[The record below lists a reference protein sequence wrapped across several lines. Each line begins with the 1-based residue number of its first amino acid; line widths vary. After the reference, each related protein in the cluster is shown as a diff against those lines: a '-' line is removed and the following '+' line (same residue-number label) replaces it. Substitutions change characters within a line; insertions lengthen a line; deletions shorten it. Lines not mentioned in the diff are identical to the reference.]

1 LAYGRSGGS
10 RLDFPAATG
19 LSRRDRSAQATTPN
33 PTMATTYFESQH
45 DTRTQANPL
54 GIKGIDHIEFIVDDA
69 DQWRDYFVQRFGM
82 SCRFYADEK
91 SGVRGRRAHVV
102 GQGRINFL
110 VAEPQGQ
117 GPEADFMRWHLEKH
131 GNGVRD
137 VAFRVKDARFAVE
150 EAGRRGAKIVRPLD
164 EHDSFI
170 AGSVAAY
177 GDTIHTLIQRKPHTD
192 FAPGYKPVPAGLED
206 GDIHFAMIDHVV
218 ANVEHME
225 DWVKYYESI
234 FGFDLFMHFDINTGR
249 SALMSKV
256 VSSTDGWVKLPINE
270 PSSQNSQIQ
279 EFLDQYNGPGV
290 QHIALLTPDIVGT
303 VAEMRRMGVDF
314 LDVPDTYYDEEFDR
328 RVGDIQED
336 KAQLRRLK
344 ILVDRDHDG
353 YLLQLFTKCVF
364 ARPTLFF
371 EVIQRRGGAVGF
383 GEGNFRALFEAIERE
398 QQRRGTL

>member
-1 LAYGRSGGS
+1 
-10 RLDFPAATG
+10 
-19 LSRRDRSAQATTPN
+19 
-33 PTMATTYFESQH
+33 MATTFFETPAH
-45 DTRTQANPL
+45 AKADTNPL

-69 DQWRDYFVQRFGM
+69 DQWRDFFVGKYGM
-82 SCRFYADEK
+82 APRFYADRAT
-91 SGVRGRRAHVV
+91 GVVGRRAHVV

-117 GPEADFMRWHLEKH
+117 GEEADFMRWHLAKH

-137 VAFRVKDARFAVE
+137 VAFRVKDAAHALD
-150 EAGRRGAKIVRPLD
+150 EAARRGANVVRALD
-164 EHDSFI
+164 HHETFNG
-170 AGSVAAY
+170 GSIAAY
-177 GDTIHTLIQRKPHTD
+177 GDTIHTFIERKPHTD
-192 FAPGYKPVPAGLED
+192 FAPGYKSVPGAFED

-225 DWVKYYESI
+225 EWVKYYEDI

-256 VSSTDGWVKLPINE
+256 VSSTDGWVKMPINE

-279 EFLDQYNGPGV
+279 EYLDRYNGPGV
-290 QHIALLTPDIVGT
+290 QHIALLTPNIVAT
-303 VAEMRRMGVDF
+303 IAEMRRMGQEF
-314 LDVPDTYYDEEFDR
+314 LDVPDSYYDAEFEKR
-328 RVGDIQED
+328 IGDIEED
-336 KAQLRRLK
+336 KEELRRLK

-371 EVIQRRGGAVGF
+371 EVIQRRGRALGF

-398 QQRRGTL
+398 QMKRGSL

>member
-1 LAYGRSGGS
+1 MSTT
-10 RLDFPAATG
+10 FFEPATEKKA
-19 LSRRDRSAQATTPN
+19 AP
-33 PTMATTYFESQH
+33 
-45 DTRTQANPL
+45 NPL
-54 GIKGIDHIEFIVDDA
+54 GLKGIDHIEFIVDDA
-69 DQWRDYFVQRFGM
+69 DQWRDFFVNKYGM
-82 SCRFYADEK
+82 ACRFYADET
-91 SGVRGRRAHVV
+91 SGVKGRRAHVV

-110 VAEPQGQ
+110 LAEPLGR
-117 GPEADFMRWHLEKH
+117 GEAADFLRWHLAKH

-137 VAFRVKDARFAVE
+137 VAFRVKDARHALD
-150 EAGRRGAKIVRPLD
+150 EAARRGAKVVRALD
-164 EHDSFI
+164 EHETFNG
-170 AGSVAAY
+170 GSIAAY
-177 GDTIHTLIQRKPHTD
+177 GDTIHTFVERKPHTD
-192 FAPGYKPVPAGLED
+192 FAPGYKPVPGGFED

-225 DWVKYYESI
+225 EWVQYYEKI

-279 EFLDQYNGPGV
+279 EFLDRYSGPGV
-290 QHIALLTPDIVGT
+290 QHIALLTPDIVST
-303 VAEMRRMGVDF
+303 VAEMRRMGQEF
-314 LDVPDTYYDEEFDR
+314 LDVPDTYYDAEFDQR
-328 RVGDIQED
+328 IGQIEED
-336 KAQLRRLK
+336 KEMLKRLK

-371 EVIQRRGGAVGF
+371 EIIQRRGRAMGF

-398 QQRRGTL
+398 QAKRGSL

>member
-1 LAYGRSGGS
+1 MSTT
-10 RLDFPAATG
+10 FFEPATEKKA
-19 LSRRDRSAQATTPN
+19 AP
-33 PTMATTYFESQH
+33 
-45 DTRTQANPL
+45 NPL
-54 GIKGIDHIEFIVDDA
+54 GLKGIDHIEFIVDDA
-69 DQWRDYFVQRFGM
+69 DQWRDFFVDKYGM
-82 SCRFYADEK
+82 ACRFYAGEK

-110 VAEPQGQ
+110 LAEPQGR
-117 GPEADFMRWHLEKH
+117 GPEADFLRWHLSKH

-137 VAFRVKDARFAVE
+137 VAFRVKDARHALD
-150 EAGRRGAKIVRPLD
+150 EAARRGAQVVRALD
-164 EHDSFI
+164 EHETFNG
-170 AGSVAAY
+170 GSIAAY
-177 GDTIHTLIQRKPHTD
+177 GDTIHTFVERKPHTD
-192 FAPGYKPVPAGLED
+192 FAPGYKPVPGAFDD

-225 DWVKYYESI
+225 EWVQYYEKV

-279 EFLDQYNGPGV
+279 EFLDRYGGPGV
-290 QHIALLTPDIVGT
+290 QHIALLTPDIVST
-303 VAEMRRMGVDF
+303 VAEMRRMGQEF
-314 LDVPDTYYDEEFDR
+314 LDVPDTYYDAEFER
-328 RVGDIQED
+328 RIGEIEED
-336 KAQLRRLK
+336 KAMLRQLK

-371 EVIQRRGGAVGF
+371 EVIQRRGGAQGF

-398 QQRRGTL
+398 QAKRGSL